1 MGDGYR
7 MSQSFAFPAGVAS
20 SYKGVS
26 LLVTDIL
33 IRAILLSMHSATI
46 PEQTAAGSRFITSRR
61 IDRHSQTL
69 RAFRSCRSRC
79 RCVRCTSLTSGPST
93 VENTWHAP

>member
-26 LLVTDIL
+26 LFGHRYFD
-33 IRAILLSMHSATI
+33 
-46 PEQTAAGSRFITSRR
+46 
-61 IDRHSQTL
+61 
-69 RAFRSCRSRC
+69 
-79 RCVRCTSLTSGPST
+79 PSDP
-93 VENTWHAP
+93 VVDAQRNHP